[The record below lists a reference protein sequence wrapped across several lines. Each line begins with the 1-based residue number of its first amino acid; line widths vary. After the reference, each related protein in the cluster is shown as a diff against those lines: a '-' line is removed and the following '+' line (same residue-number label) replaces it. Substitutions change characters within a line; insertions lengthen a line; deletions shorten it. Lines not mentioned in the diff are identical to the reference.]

1 MMAFGN
7 TSLLEREKIG
17 FLASRRVPPEAVMRC
32 LDWAT
37 RMRDQGVCVMGGFQS
52 PLERDVLTLLLQ
64 GKQPVI
70 WVLARKL
77 WTLRGVPKAYRAAIE
92 EGRLLIV
99 SPVSQSIRRVDAQSA
114 EVRNRFVL
122 EHSDRHVFGSL
133 DPNGQLAKMLE
144 GVSQDQIQVLG

>member
-1 MMAFGN
+1 
-7 TSLLEREKIG
+7 
-17 FLASRRVPPEAVMRC
+17 MRC

-99 SPVSQSIRRVDAQSA
+99 SPVAQSIRRVDAQSA
-114 EVRNRFVL
+114 EVRNRVVL